1 MGRPALQDRAAE
13 QALGP
18 RHREQRADAHRTGG
32 LAGDGHRVR
41 VAAERRDVVAHP
53 LERRDLVE
61 QAEVGRRAS
70 GSRAKP
76 SAPSR

>member
-13 QALGP
+13 QA
-18 RHREQRADAHRTGG
+18 RARGIASRAPTLIAPADSPATVT
-32 LAGDGHRVR
+32 RVR

-61 QAEVGRRAS
+61 QAEVGRCVGQEAN
-70 GSRAKP
+70 P